1 VKKGKLHQQLLHFLL
16 RTPLQKGKVLSVSHA
31 LLERVK
37 KKNHQNMLET
47 QQLGKAAS
55 LLGNRQEEALKHK
68 KNRE

>member
-1 VKKGKLHQQLLHFLL
+1 
-16 RTPLQKGKVLSVSHA
+16 
-31 LLERVK
+31 
-37 KKNHQNMLET
+37 MLET